1 VRVYSTRGVSRECL
15 FNKELEFV
23 VVEMTVLYGT
33 GRIGGPTWRKPLRST
48 RRRWCAREVKRR
60 VDEGVPKVFC
70 DNTGSF
76 PKLTTELT
84 VGEATGA
91 REKSERG
98 SSSDESESNISLNGS
113 TRAGG
118 WASTGAVRVAVSSDE
133 SESNISSNG
142 STRAGGWA
150 STGAVR
156 VAVTESWFRGGLSD
170 KNMSSGGDVKRGE
183 ALRLVRPRHA
193 RV

>member
-1 VRVYSTRGVSRECL
+1 MLSRVGDKRWLGW
-15 FNKELEFV
+15 LESPQV
-23 VVEMTVLYGT
+23 
-33 GRIGGPTWRKPLRST
+33 
-48 RRRWCAREVKRR
+48 AR

-76 PKLTTELT
+76 PKSTTELT

-118 WASTGAVRVAVSSDE
+118 WASTGAVHVAISLDE

-142 STRAGGWA
+142 STRARGWA

-156 VAVTESWFRGGLSD
+156 VAVTESWF
-170 KNMSSGGDVKRGE
+170 
-183 ALRLVRPRHA
+183 
-193 RV
+193 